1 MEAAARA
8 RRLLLAQHALQAG
21 AWRAWEFLVVVAL
34 VEARPASLLPTAL
47 FSFSVFCAVMLAG
60 PALGAYLD
68 AAGGLRGVEVSMGMH
83 HGGVVAASL
92 VIGAWF
98 AGPGRGGAG
107 DGAAPLFWAMVVV
120 VCALGGGSSVGYTG
134 AKIVVQRDW
143 SIQLCGQD
151 TNLLARTSSTL
162 QAIDLVC
169 SMVSPI
175 VAGLLSQYT
184 SVLAAVMT
192 LSAVNVICWLCELS
206 LARSLCAACPEVL
219 ETEGRGRGGHRG
231 SRGTAG
237 GAGGQGSLRAR
248 LASRWKLVRE
258 DYFGEPS
265 ARAGVPL
272 AMLYMSVLTLG
283 MLATAYLKGMGMSEV
298 NISLVRAAGGVT
310 GVGGTVLHPTMHRWV
325 RSLVRLGLVNLWW
338 LQACAL
344 VAALSTMPFVPLR
357 TAHRIPVFCCGVVL
371 SRYGLWSFDVA
382 VGQIFQ
388 ERVTLEKRGRFNGV
402 QESLNSFGEMSIS
415 ILAMV
420 LHRTSQFWLLALVS
434 LSSITFAACMFSHAV
449 PMLEPKGEGYE
460 QLGEPEAG
468 GGGGRT
474 AEGKIGTRP
483 PRELPRVR
491 LRRPKALEFIHARI
505 ELHAGYKK
513 RGIFRGRG
521 RCLTSAG
528 AGAP

>member
-1 MEAAARA
+1 
-8 RRLLLAQHALQAG
+8 
-21 AWRAWEFLVVVAL
+21 
-34 VEARPASLLPTAL
+34 
-47 FSFSVFCAVMLAG
+47 
-60 PALGAYLD
+60 
-68 AAGGLRGVEVSMGMH
+68 
-83 HGGVVAASL
+83 
-92 VIGAWF
+92 
-98 AGPGRGGAG
+98 
-107 DGAAPLFWAMVVV
+107 
-120 VCALGGGSSVGYTG
+120 
-134 AKIVVQRDW
+134 
-143 SIQLCGQD
+143 
-151 TNLLARTSSTL
+151 
-162 QAIDLVC
+162 
-169 SMVSPI
+169 
-175 VAGLLSQYT
+175 
-184 SVLAAVMT
+184 
-192 LSAVNVICWLCELS
+192 
-206 LARSLCAACPEVL
+206 
-219 ETEGRGRGGHRG
+219 
-231 SRGTAG
+231 
-237 GAGGQGSLRAR
+237 
-248 LASRWKLVRE
+248 
-258 DYFGEPS
+258 
-265 ARAGVPL
+265 
-272 AMLYMSVLTLG
+272 MLYMSVLTLG